1 MESSMSHQCKVPRS
15 TTNFRSQTGWLVDYA
30 YNPTP
35 PETFGWSETALD
47 LGFVSPAAL
56 ADPDIICHL
65 GAKNGALSAT
75 VAAGTTMEVFWSG
88 WPDSHKGP
96 VIDYLASCKG
106 DCATVDKTTLEYVPS
121 KHFRL
126 KLY

>member
-1 MESSMSHQCKVPRS
+1 MSHQCKVPRS

-56 ADPDIICHL
+56 GFVHFQNILPVERFIRTEIYHQVDARMASQAPKQRDLIVMAGGGDEIQLVTRLGSHHRCFQSAFHLDSGLVAD
-65 GAKNGALSAT
+65 T
-75 VAAGTTMEVFWSG
+75 
-88 WPDSHKGP
+88 
-96 VIDYLASCKG
+96 
-106 DCATVDKTTLEYVPS
+106 
-121 KHFRL
+121 
-126 KLY
+126 